1 VANRAAFYSLLA
13 IRRQIGGARQV
24 VRRAPLTHQP
34 ACKPGFVRWG
44 LAPPRDGHSSVTPV
58 ARRLKQPTRTA
69 GSGHGSR
76 RLPSLSLGQASRRPY
91 SVLLPVGFAVPPA
104 LPQPR
109 CALTAPFH
117 PYPPSPEAPEGGLF
131 SVALSLGSRPPDVIR
146 HRMSMEPG
154 LSSRTCLSALV
165 QAAVQPTDHIGM
177 GCERPGV
184 KVRSR
189 SCTTGGTAG
198 GVQLVGVSVSRASY
212 AATRDFRVARVET
225 STMPSTRCGRKW
237 R

>member
-1 VANRAAFYSLLA
+1 VGP
-13 IRRQIGGARQV
+13 GGEFS
-24 VRRAPLTHQP
+24 RRAPNLYQP
-34 ACKPGFVRWG
+34 ACKPGSVWRAWLDARVTAIPLRRRLPGAFSNLPGRRDPDIDPRDCSLLAQRVAPVPSLFG
-44 LAPPRDGHSSVTPV
+44 LAPGGVCPAACVAAGAVRSYRTFSPLPLGRSS
-58 ARRLKQPTRTA
+58 AYA
-69 GSGHGSR
+69 GCRG
-76 RLPSLSLGQASRRPY
+76 
-91 SVLLPVGFAVPPA
+91 
-104 LPQPR
+104 
-109 CALTAPFH
+109 
-117 PYPPSPEAPEGGLF
+117 GGLF

-154 LSSRTCLSALV
+154 LSSRICLSALV

-212 AATRDFRVARVET
+212 TATSDFNVARVET